1 VREISLSVSVFQP
14 DAASTLSAVIAAE
27 RAGID
32 AVWLPAVPM
41 SFDPLTL
48 LGTIAGS
55 TNRIVIGTGIVPTY
69 PRHPVALVSQVLA
82 VAPFARDRLRIGLG
96 SSHPFIVEGMLGIP
110 FHPPVAHLREY
121 LDVVRGLLERG
132 RIDFEGKY
140 FRVHAQL
147 AAPPTRV
154 PLAISALRARMFRLA
169 GEAADAALTA
179 WCPIPYLLG
188 TALPE
193 LARGARAAGRARP
206 PLVANVP
213 VVWSADGAAV
223 RAAGRAALG
232 MYLIAPAYVEMFKA
246 AGFEIPDDRVPPDAL
261 IDSLFVWGTPAQ
273 IADRLRAIRRAG
285 VDELM
290 VTLHPATEPEKEL
303 ALAFQTLGSLC
314 TELRTS
320 AARSART

>member
-1 VREISLSVSVFQP
+1 VREISLSVTVFQP
-14 DAASTLSAVIAAE
+14 DAASTVSAVIAAE

-32 AVWLPAVPM
+32 AIWLPAVPM

-48 LGTIAGS
+48 LGTVASS
-55 TNRIVIGTGIVPTY
+55 TNRIVVGTGIVPTY

-96 SSHPFIVEGMLGIP
+96 SSHPFIIEGMLGIP

-121 LDVVRGLLERG
+121 LTVVRGLLEQG
-132 RIDFEGKY
+132 RIDFEGKF
-140 FRVHAQL
+140 FRVQAQL

-169 GEAADAALTA
+169 GEIADGVLSA

-213 VVWSADGAAV
+213 IVWSADGAAV

-232 MYLIAPAYVEMFKA
+232 MYLAAPAYAEMFKA
-246 AGFEIPDDRVPPDAL
+246 AGFPISGGAPSDAL
-261 IDSLFVWGTPAQ
+261 IDALFVWGTPAQ
-273 IADRLRAIRRAG
+273 ICDRLRAIRHAG

-303 ALAFQTLGSLC
+303 ALAFQTLGGLC
-314 TELRTS
+314 AELRTS

>member
-1 VREISLSVSVFQP
+1 MREISLSVAVFQP
-14 DAASTLSAVIAAE
+14 DPASTVGAVIAAE

-41 SFDPLTL
+41 AFDPLTL
-48 LGTIAGS
+48 LGTIAAS
-55 TNRIVIGTGIVPTY
+55 TNRIAIGTGIVPTY
-69 PRHPVALVSQVLA
+69 PRHPAVLVSQVLA

-96 SSHPFIVEGMLGIP
+96 NSHPFIIEGMLGIP

-121 LDVVRGLLERG
+121 LGVVRGLLEKG
-132 RIDFEGKY
+132 QVDFEGEY

-147 AAPPTRV
+147 AGPPTRV
-154 PLAISALRARMFRLA
+154 PLAISALRPRMFRLA
-169 GEAADAALTA
+169 GEISDGALAA

-188 TALPE
+188 SALPE
-193 LARGARAAGRARP
+193 LERGARAGNRARP
-206 PLVANVP
+206 PLIANVP
-213 VVWSADGAAV
+213 IVWSSDGAAV
-223 RAAGRAALG
+223 RAAARAALG

-246 AGFEIPDDRVPPDAL
+246 AGFAIPDSRVPPDAL
-261 IDSLFVWGTPAQ
+261 IDALFVWGTPAQ

-303 ALAFQTLGSLC
+303 ALAFQTLGALC
-314 TELRTS
+314 AELRTS
-320 AARSART
+320 AARAP